1 MEVKTAIL
9 LRTISQRT
17 YNIYKQFG
25 LTKTDYGKEKQTL
38 DDFCTP
44 QDETYIDRHRRLSS
58 KQYGSLIEQLK
69 TKRRKQTWLCLFVIS
84 VVHLLL
90 GFSSM
95 VLIRG
100 FNMLTDGFQGHAL
113 VQGINDM

>member
-69 TKRRKQTWLCLFVIS
+69 TKRRKQTSLCLFDIS
-84 VVHLLL
+84 VAHLLL
-90 GFSSM
+90 GLSSM
-95 VLIRG
+95 MLICG
-100 FNMLTDGFQGHAL
+100 FTMPTDGFTCHSL